1 MVLRKNV
8 QEESRGAS
16 ALGRQRRG
24 RVSRLEATVVGFPDL
39 YPCGEAS
46 YAQRLP

>member
-1 MVLRKNV
+1 MSFL
-8 QEESRGAS
+8 SRGAS

-39 YPCGEAS
+39 KHLAFKGQES
-46 YAQRLP
+46 FVLS